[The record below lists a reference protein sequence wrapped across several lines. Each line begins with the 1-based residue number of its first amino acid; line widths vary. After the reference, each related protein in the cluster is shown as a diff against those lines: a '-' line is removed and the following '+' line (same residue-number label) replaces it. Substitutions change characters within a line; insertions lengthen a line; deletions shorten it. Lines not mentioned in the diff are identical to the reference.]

1 MALIA
6 HCEQIH
12 DSKIITG
19 SRSIA
24 RVCKYHILSVNFN
37 GQQQNKRFDVTEINF

>member
-19 SRSIA
+19 SRGVA
-24 RVCKYHILSVNFN
+24 QVCEYHILSVNFN
-37 GQQQNKRFDVTEINF
+37 GQQ